1 MDNVCVPCGNGT
13 FIAQNNHTDE
23 ACSVWSTCPPG
34 EGRVRDHIMSTTLDV
49 KCESCDL
56 TDENEKQFSMGHDYS
71 ACSDHMPCP
80 PGFGSNLDLV
90 IDINGG
96 SSYVSTCTP
105 CALGTYSD
113 SKDFKPC
120 KADITVCLAGEYFV
134 KQNATSNSTT
144 G

>member
-13 FIAQNNHTDE
+13 FIAQNSHTDE

-34 EGRVRDHIMSTTLDV
+34 TGRVSTVIMSATRDV
-49 KCESCDL
+49 ECEPCDL
-56 TDENEKQFSMGHDYS
+56 ENDQEMQFSMGNDYS
-71 ACSDHMPCP
+71 ECSDHMPCP
-80 PGFGSNLDLV
+80 PGFGSNLNLV

-105 CALGTYSD
+105 CALGTYSE
-113 SKDFKPC
+113 SNDFEPC
-120 KADITVCLAGEYFV
+120 KADITVCPAGKYLV
-134 KQNATSNSTT
+134 KQNSTSNSTT